1 MQEALPD
8 ARSVQRSRGPFRA
21 FSARSSWQFLRPY
34 ARRGTDLE
42 SSDVYGAVA
51 AVNFIDMTS
60 RFALTNDLAR
70 FRPVERV
77 GQLADP
83 TWIR

>member
-1 MQEALPD
+1 M
-8 ARSVQRSRGPFRA
+8 S
-21 FSARSSWQFLRPY
+21 
-34 ARRGTDLE
+34 
-42 SSDVYGAVA
+42 GAVA

-60 RFALTNDLAR
+60 RFAVTNNFAR